1 MIYSI
6 IKNDIVVNTI
16 EWDGVNEWT
25 PGPGLIAIQSDIA
38 QIGWTYDGE
47 SFSPP
52 IIIEPEIVP
61 EPFNPRITKVRFGE
75 LFTMNEHAIMN
86 LIRWQCK
93 QMDATER
100 SMPENPLTYAETLF
114 FKFDLPAEFIELDLP
129 MIADGLGL
137 LGMLGVFGENAVIRI
152 PQILTN
158 ELP

>member
-1 MIYSI
+1 MKYALVNSLGLVENVILLDPDSDWEATSNLSLVI
-6 IKNDIVVNTI
+6 AEGTIVGPG
-16 EWDGVNEWT
+16 WSYLDGEFIA
-25 PGPGLIAIQSDIA
+25 PGPQKSFIA
-38 QIGWTYDGE
+38 
-47 SFSPP
+47 
-52 IIIEPEIVP
+52 
-61 EPFNPRITKVRFGE
+61 RITKVRFGE
-75 LFTMNEHAIMN
+75 LFTMDEHARMN

-137 LGMLGVFGENAVIRI
+137 LGMLGVFGENAAIRI